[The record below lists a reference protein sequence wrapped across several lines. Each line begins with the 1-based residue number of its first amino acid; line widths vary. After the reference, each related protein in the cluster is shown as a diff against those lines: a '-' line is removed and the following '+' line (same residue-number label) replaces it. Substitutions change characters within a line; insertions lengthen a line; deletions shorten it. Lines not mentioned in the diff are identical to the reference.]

1 MVLRRTT
8 VFAEEDDLAVLKAAA
23 ERRGVAEA
31 EIIRDAIHLAA
42 LANRVWPD
50 PVFSRSYTPLAG
62 HAETAAARDD
72 EVWAD
77 KATRYEQAKNA
88 RPTRASPPNPSRDR

>member
-8 VFAEEDDLAVLKAAA
+8 VFADVDDLAVLKAAA

-31 EIIRDAIHLAA
+31 ELIRDAIHLAA

-50 PVFSRSYTPLAG
+50 PVFSRSYEPLPG
-62 HAETAAARDD
+62 DDGAAAVRE

-77 KATRYEQAKNA
+77 EAARYERTKKGRSSRS
-88 RPTRASPPNPSRDR
+88 RPAGETRNR